1 MINERHNAYDEL
13 QGIGAYIT
21 SPRRP
26 AGVLVREK
34 TAKKKREINQKEQRV
49 SAWLFLQEKESQRMT
64 LSYLPKRKKTRSV
77 TRKKRWK
84 TEVKKEENDWRMS
97 DDQNL
102 NINTR

>member
-34 TAKKKREINQKEQRV
+34 TAKKKREINQKKNSVNQHGF
-49 SAWLFLQEKESQRMT
+49 FLE
-64 LSYLPKRKKTRSV
+64 
-77 TRKKRWK
+77 
-84 TEVKKEENDWRMS
+84 KKEVGA
-97 DDQNL
+97 
-102 NINTR
+102 